1 MGFGEHP
8 LLSCSRLVTRNPGT
22 YPCPKRF
29 NKLCLL
35 YLIRS
40 TQIVFIKK
48 HKQMEFISCF
58 CCINSMATCEA
69 NLVFPN
75 KSLQE
80 SPLAFLAADCRCCH
94 TSRCFTM
101 HRCLK
106 HSGSEK
112 IHWGANLIPCS
123 NKRTSTFKI
132 EVLFLNFW
140 VATWAEIADRSCAAG
155 RQSDLNATAPWHAF
169 DPNVKA

>member
-22 YPCPKRF
+22 YPTPKRF
-29 NKLCLL
+29 NNLCIL

-48 HKQMEFISCF
+48 HKKMEFICCF
-58 CCINSMATCEA
+58 CCIRSMATCEA
-69 NLVFPN
+69 NLVFPS

-132 EVLFLNFW
+132 EVFF
-140 VATWAEIADRSCAAG
+140 
-155 RQSDLNATAPWHAF
+155 
-169 DPNVKA
+169 